1 MTKPILL
8 CDAGFV
14 ITSDACSECGA
25 TINDLCG
32 NAWIG
37 MRENQM
43 TKPITPEFVKA
54 QIARLLLAFPDLNDD
69 LEDLALSLASETDL
83 ESLMNKLI
91 LDERE
96 AATNASAIQIWIREL
111 QIRMQRFDMKQAACK
126 KMMFELMDMAGIKK
140 LPLPLAT
147 VSIVRGRDKV
157 VITDERALPSIYVKT
172 TREPRKAMIA
182 DALRTGHTVPGA
194 ELDNGEPHL
203 TIRVK

>member
-1 MTKPILL
+1 
-8 CDAGFV
+8 
-14 ITSDACSECGA
+14 
-25 TINDLCG
+25 
-32 NAWIG
+32 
-37 MRENQM
+37 M

-83 ESLMNKLI
+83 ESLMNKLV

-111 QIRMQRFDMKQAACK
+111 QIRMQRFDMKQMACR

-147 VSIVRGRDKV
+147 VSIVNGQRKAD
-157 VITDERALPSIYVKT
+157 ITDEKALPSIYIKT
-172 TREPRKAMIA
+172 VRKPMLDMIGE
-182 DALRTGHTVPGA
+182 ALRAGHTIPGA
-194 ELDNGEPHL
+194 ELSNAEPHL
-203 TIRVK
+203 TIRTK